1 MIKKMIVSLYI
12 FRYTLISV
20 FCAAAIISL
29 SIVKSN
35 LDMNRTAR
43 RIRKGSS
50 ENVSNGS
57 SGVLMNPK
65 AIEWLNYDQI

>member
-65 AIEWLNYDQI
+65 AIE